1 MLGTAS
7 WGIYPLRVK
16 DPNLLRL
23 DMITSGESPS
33 KMSER
38 RAASYGVNL
47 KIRGQKMHKHMGF
60 D

>member
-1 MLGTAS
+1 MCWAEQVGVGT
-7 WGIYPLRVK
+7 PRVK

-23 DMITSGESPS
+23 DMITCDESSS

-38 RAASYGVNL
+38 CAASYGVNP
-47 KIRGQKMHKHMGF
+47 KICVPQMHKHMGF